1 MSLQASDSATS
12 NEGAGELPVIR
23 YGVVGAGMMGVEHI
37 QNILALDGCVVTA
50 VADPHQASLDMAQA
64 AVGLKTP
71 LATFETVQELIASEL
86 CDALVIASPNH
97 THHSVLIPAIESGL
111 HLLIEKPLCTT
122 LADCR
127 EVLDLAAQRTLAHS
141 DQVIWMGLE
150 YRYMPPLQRLMS
162 ELEGGAIGDVKM
174 VAIREHRFP
183 FLVKVD
189 NWNRF
194 SKNSGGTLVE
204 KCCHFFDLMMQ
215 ATRSRPVRVMASGG
229 QDVNHLDEVYNGE
242 RSDIMDNA
250 YVIVEFANGSR
261 GMLDL
266 CMFAEA
272 SKNER
277 EIVVVG
283 DRGKLEALDTES
295 IVRVGKRTDDIWS
308 GINVVTEEKVTD
320 VTIKH
325 QGLHHGASYL
335 EHVDFADAIRAGR
348 AADVTLLDGLWAAA
362 IGFAAHRSIETGLP
376 VRMEDQP
383 ELDGLAFAP

>member
-1 MSLQASDSATS
+1 MSEQ
-12 NEGAGELPVIR
+12 IR
-23 YGVVGAGMMGVEHI
+23 YGVVGTGMMGVEHI
-37 QNILALDGCVVTA
+37 ENVLALDDCTVTA
-50 VADPHQASLDMAQA
+50 VADPHPESLAWA
-64 AVGLKTP
+64 REAVGTGAE
-71 LATFETVQELIASEL
+71 LATFATVEELVESGL
-86 CDALVIASPNH
+86 CDALVIASPNF
-97 THHSVLIPAIESGL
+97 THRDVLVPAIESGL
-111 HLLIEKPLCTT
+111 HLLVEKPLATT

-127 EVLDLAAQRTLAHS
+127 ELVDLVAERRTDAM
-141 DQVIWMGLE
+141 QVIWMGLE
-150 YRYMPPLQRLMS
+150 YRYMPPLRRLMA
-162 ELEGGAIGDVKM
+162 EIEQGTVGDVKM

-194 SKNSGGTLVE
+194 NENSGGTLVE

-215 ATRSRPVRVMASGG
+215 ATRSRPVRVYASGA
-229 QDVNHLDEVYNGE
+229 QDVNHLDEVYDGKTP
-242 RSDIMDNA
+242 DILDNA
-250 YVIVEFANGSR
+250 YVIVDFANASR

-295 IVRVGKRTDDIWS
+295 VVRIGERTDDIVS
-308 GINVVTEEKVTD
+308 GINAVTEERVIDTS
-320 VTIKH
+320 VKH

-335 EHVDFADAIRAGR
+335 EHVDFADAIRNGR

-362 IGFAAHRSIETGLP
+362 VGFAAQRSLDTGLP
-376 VRMEDQP
+376 VLLDEMV
-383 ELDGLAFAP
+383 ELTGLDFAP

>member
-1 MSLQASDSATS
+1 MSSQPHEQATGSSA
-12 NEGAGELPVIR
+12 LR
-23 YGVVGAGMMGVEHI
+23 YGVVGTGMMGVEHI
-37 QNILALDGCVVTA
+37 QNVLALDNCVVTA
-50 VADPHQASLDMAQA
+50 VADPHPPSLDMAQA
-64 AVGLKTP
+64 AVGLEVP
-71 LATFETVQELIASEL
+71 LAKFESIEDLIASEL

-97 THHSVLIPAIESGL
+97 THRDVLFAAIESGL
-111 HLLIEKPLCTT
+111 HLLVEKPLCTT

-127 EVLDLAAQRTLAHS
+127 EVLDLAANRPAEAQEN
-141 DQVIWMGLE
+141 QVIWMGLE
-150 YRYMPPLQRLMS
+150 YRYMPPLRRLMA
-162 ELEGGAIGDVKM
+162 ELESGAIGDVKM

-215 ATRSRPVRVMASGG
+215 ATRSRPVRVLASGG
-229 QDVNHLDEVYNGE
+229 QDVNHLDEVYDGE

-250 YVIVEFANGSR
+250 YVIVEFANGTR

-295 IVRVGKRTDDIWS
+295 IVRIGKRTDDIVS
-308 GINVVTEEKVTD
+308 GVNVVTEEKVTD
-320 VTIKH
+320 VSIKH

-335 EHVDFADAIRAGR
+335 EHVDFAEAIRAR
-348 AADVTLLDGLWAAA
+348 RPADVTLLDGLWAAA

-376 VRMEDQP
+376 VRLDELP
-383 ELDGLAFAP
+383 ELDGIDFAP